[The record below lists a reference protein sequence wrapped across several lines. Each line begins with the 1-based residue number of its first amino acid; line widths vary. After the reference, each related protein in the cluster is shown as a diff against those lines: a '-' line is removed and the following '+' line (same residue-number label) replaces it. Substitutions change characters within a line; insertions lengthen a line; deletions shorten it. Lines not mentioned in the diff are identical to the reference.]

1 MARRLRKRRTA
12 LLNMR
17 SKSHTRRLDL
27 SPWYTLDR
35 VLEDRGYS
43 IAKTMHHR
51 NRLGGAA
58 RLEKAPHNSRLER
71 RSSHRSRLDGRRV
84 CDRIQVAVEG
94 WVKRVE
100 VGSGLHLIGR
110 DVGHAATASKG
121 GDGCRR
127 TLYTPFSLT
136 QRSVT
141 GFS

>member
-1 MARRLRKRRTA
+1 MARRLRKRRAA

-58 RLEKAPHNSRLER
+58 RLRAGSCSAPFELSGRNLQDVTGLPTNDLIE
-71 RSSHRSRLDGRRV
+71 GRR
-84 CDRIQVAVEG
+84 AG
-94 WVKRVE
+94 K
-100 VGSGLHLIGR
+100 
-110 DVGHAATASKG
+110 TPG
-121 GDGCRR
+121 GDHGVADGA
-127 TLYTPFSLT
+127 S
-136 QRSVT
+136 Q
-141 GFS
+141 